1 MDIGGMYLSFTAV
14 FSTTKKGMYWAN
26 FSAEW
31 YSLRNFAERNFAL
44 SKDVRNYAQMYLLQ
58 NWGE

>member
-1 MDIGGMYLSFTAV
+1 MYLSFRGAILRCQ
-14 FSTTKKGMYWAN
+14 KGMYWAN

-44 SKDVRNYAQMYLLQ
+44 SKDVRNYAQMYLPQ
-58 NWGE
+58 NLGE

>member
-1 MDIGGMYLSFTAV
+1 MYLSVVAV
-14 FSTTKKGMYWAN
+14 FSTTKKGMYWAK